1 VRFTGGW
8 INTKSPTM
16 KLRIKYLLFVIIL
29 HLVALVLTYFIFE
42 QNKIYFIVS
51 EVFIIISLIISW
63 TLYRQLIQPLKS
75 LMQGVDA
82 IRDRDFN
89 VKFLPTGKHEVD
101 QLIGVYNEMIDHLRT
116 ERTLQEEQHFFLE
129 KLIYTSPTGIIIL
142 DYDELIQQINPK
154 AMQILAIDEKDLIS
168 HSVNDLPDD
177 FLKHIKD
184 LRSGET
190 KTIKLGG
197 ATTYKLQRAQFID
210 RGFSRDFIMI
220 EELTAEILAAEK
232 NVYGKVIRMMAHE
245 VNNTIGPVN
254 SIIQSALKANNLW
267 EGHHSDS
274 LKDALQVALDR
285 NQNLNLF
292 MRNFADLVKLPEANK
307 KRIDLNQLIIS
318 VSRLMELKASEKNIR
333 LELEIKNEP
342 FYISADEQQM
352 EQALINIVKN
362 GIEAVEEKGSVK
374 FITNTRSRQLVIADN
389 GTGITPEQSEQ
400 LFTPFYSTKKD
411 GQGIGLTLVREVL
424 MNHGFEF
431 SLKTAAKR
439 QTEFTIT
446 FK

>member
-1 VRFTGGW
+1 
-8 INTKSPTM
+8 M
-16 KLRIKYLLFVIIL
+16 KLRTKYLLFVIIL
-29 HLVALVLTYFIFE
+29 HLLTLVLTYFIFQE
-42 QNKIYFIVS
+42 NKIYFIIS
-51 EVFIIISLIISW
+51 EVFVLISLLISW
-63 TLYRQLIQPLKS
+63 NLYKQLIQPLKS

-82 IRDRDFN
+82 IKDRDFN

-101 QLIGVYNEMIDHLRT
+101 QLIGVYNEMIEQLRT

-142 DYDELIQQINPK
+142 DYDEHIQQINPK
-154 AMQILAIDEKDLIS
+154 AMQILSIEERNLIGR
-168 HSVNDLPDD
+168 SVSGLPAG

-184 LRSGET
+184 LHSGET
-190 KTIKLGG
+190 KTIKLDG

-254 SIIQSALKANNLW
+254 SIIQSALKTDSLW
-267 EGHHSDS
+267 EGHHSDT

-318 VSRLMELKASEKNIR
+318 VSKLMEIKASEK
-333 LELEIKNEP
+333 EISLVLDITEMP
-342 FYISADEQQM
+342 FYISVDEQQL
-352 EQALINIVKN
+352 EQAFINIVKN
-362 GIEAVEEKGSVK
+362 AIEAVDKKGTIS
-374 FITNTRSRQLVIADN
+374 FTTHLRSRQLVISD
-389 GTGITPEQSEQ
+389 TGKGISAAQSEQ
-400 LFTPFYSTKKD
+400 IFTPFYSTKKD
-411 GQGIGLTLVREVL
+411 GQGIGLTLVREIL
-424 MNHGFEF
+424 TNHGYEF
-431 SLKTAAKR
+431 SLKTVAEQ
-439 QTEFTIT
+439 QTEFTII
-446 FK
+446 FKESAK